1 MRRLV
6 TCTAIFLCVLVLTP
20 VLASSEGN
28 GLGRLRQDRLEIG
41 RGMLE
46 VQNVDWTTLLR
57 YYTDD
62 IEYHDSIV
70 DVYGID
76 MLTQFLGRL
85 YGTSPDLVTTIEDE
99 TVADDVYSAA
109 WTMVGSFNGVP
120 YEAKGMSIIKFRP
133 GSRDVYYW
141 RDYYTEGDIMTNIPG
156 FDEAVQGFRIY
167 YRCAVD
173 PTFDCP
179 LEPPTTDGLSAI
191 KPLVEA
197 PATGSRRG
205 GVVGLRQERLEI
217 GRALV
222 EINASNWQSLL
233 PYYTDDYEY
242 HDPIVDIYGF
252 DTLVPFFARLFGSSP
267 NLVTTVED
275 EMLSGNVYTATWTMV
290 GQFNGVPYSAKG
302 MSILKFRDW
311 STQTYYSR
319 DYYSESDIM
328 ATIPGLDQAVEAF
341 RISYR
346 CVVDPAFDC
355 PIPPPATLEGDGAEV
370 AKGDAVQPLSAL
382 SLQQN
387 VPNPFNPSTQI
398 SFFVPE
404 GGANVSLRI
413 YDSAGRLIRTLVNG
427 YEPSGTRSV
436 SWSGENDLGQPVSSG
451 IYFCRLSSSS
461 FSTAKKMV
469 LLK

>member
-1 MRRLV
+1 MNKYLV
-6 TCTAIFLCVLVLTP
+6 PAILALILSFEMAP
-20 VLASSEGN
+20 VAADEQGIGWGKLY
-28 GLGRLRQDRLEIG
+28 QDRLEIG

-57 YYTDD
+57 YYADD

-85 YGTSPDLVTTIEDE
+85 YGTSPNLVTTIEDE
-99 TVADDVYSAA
+99 TVAGDVYSAA

-133 GSRDVYYW
+133 RSRVVYYW
-141 RDYYTEGDIMTNIPG
+141 RDYYTEGDIMAKIPG
-156 FDEAVQGFRIY
+156 FDEAILGFRTY

-179 LEPPTTDGLSAI
+179 VEPPAADPLPAAEPPVDSPASDNRSGGILS
-191 KPLVEA
+191 PF
-197 PATGSRRG
+197 R
-205 GVVGLRQERLEI
+205 LREERLGI
-217 GRALV
+217 GRALI
-222 EINASNWQSLL
+222 ESNATNWQSLL

-252 DTLVPFFARLFGSSP
+252 DTLVQFFARLFASSP

-275 EMLSGNVYTATWTMV
+275 EMLSGDVYTATWTMF
-290 GQFNGVPYSAKG
+290 GQFNGVPYEAKG
-302 MSILKFRDW
+302 MSILKFRDR

-319 DYYSESDIM
+319 DYYSEADIM
-328 ATIPGLDQAVEAF
+328 ATIPGLDQAVEGF

-355 PIPPPATLEGDGAEV
+355 PLAARLFDPA
-370 AKGDAVQPLSAL
+370 
-382 SLQQN
+382 
-387 VPNPFNPSTQI
+387 
-398 SFFVPE
+398 
-404 GGANVSLRI
+404 
-413 YDSAGRLIRTLVNG
+413 
-427 YEPSGTRSV
+427 
-436 SWSGENDLGQPVSSG
+436 PV
-451 IYFCRLSSSS
+451 L
-461 FSTAKKMV
+461 
-469 LLK
+469 